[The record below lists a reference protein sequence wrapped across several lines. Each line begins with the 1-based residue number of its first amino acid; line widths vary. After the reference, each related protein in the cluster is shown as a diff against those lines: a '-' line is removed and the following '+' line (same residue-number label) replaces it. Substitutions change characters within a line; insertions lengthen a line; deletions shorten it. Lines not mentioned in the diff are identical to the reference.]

1 MERARI
7 CFPSVV
13 FPEQVCE
20 QEDHE
25 DHAVS
30 TQSFGHGASQAT
42 GIGKMASLHSCLFT
56 SSPGKDITTNSLS
69 LLDSCKMGN

>member
-1 MERARI
+1 MDRARI

-20 QEDHE
+20 QEDHV

-42 GIGKMASLHSCLFT
+42 GMGKIASLHSCLST
-56 SSPGKDITTNSLS
+56 SSPRNHMTTNIYHY
-69 LLDSCKMGN
+69 